1 MKWNDAI
8 QRIGSVCIERST
20 KMVHF
25 GRVSTA
31 MVTPLDKKGHIDF
44 GKTTQLVNYLIEN
57 GTDSL
62 VVAGTTGESPTLSK
76 EEKLA
81 LFDHVV
87 KVVKKRVPV
96 IAGTGSNNTYAS
108 IELTK
113 KAEQLGVD
121 AIMAVGPYYN
131 KPNQEGLYQ
140 HFKAIA
146 EATTLPMMVY
156 NIPGRSS
163 VNIQPQT
170 VVRLSRIP
178 NIVAVKEA
186 SGDLN
191 AMTHIIA
198 NTPEDFALYS
208 GDDSLTIPVLSI
220 GGAGIISVAS
230 HVIGNEL
237 QEMVKAFFDGEN
249 AKAAKLHQRLL
260 PLMQGLFAAPSPA
273 PVKTALQING
283 LDVGP
288 VRLPLVGLTEQ
299 ERATLTS
306 LLKSL

>member
-1 MKWNDAI
+1 
-8 QRIGSVCIERST
+8 
-20 KMVHF
+20 MVHF

-31 MVTPLDKKGHIDF
+31 MVTPFDKNGHIDF
-44 GKTTQLVNYLIEN
+44 GKTTQLVNYLIDN

-62 VVAGTTGESPTLSK
+62 VIAGTTGESPTLSK

-87 KVVKKRVPV
+87 KVVKKRIPV

-108 IELTK
+108 VELTK

-140 HFKAIA
+140 HFTAIA

-163 VNIQPQT
+163 VTIQPQT
-170 VVRLSRIP
+170 VIRLSKIP

-198 NTPEDFALYS
+198 NTADDFVLYS

-220 GGAGIISVAS
+220 GGAGVISVAS

-237 QEMVKAFFDGEN
+237 QEMVKAFFDGEQ
-249 AKAAKLHQRLL
+249 AKAAKLHQHLL
-260 PLMQGLFAAPSPA
+260 PLMQGLFAAPSPG
-273 PVKTALQING
+273 PVKTALQIKG
-283 LDVGP
+283 LDVGS
-288 VRLPLVGLTEQ
+288 VRLPLVSLTGE
-299 ERATLTS
+299 ERATLIS
-306 LLKSL
+306 LLKSI

>member
-1 MKWNDAI
+1 MMRL
-8 QRIGSVCIERST
+8 QRIGSDCIERST
-20 KMVHF
+20 KMAHF

-31 MVTPLDKKGHIDF
+31 MVTPFDKKGHIDF
-44 GKTTQLVNYLIEN
+44 GKTTQLVNYLIDN

-62 VVAGTTGESPTLSK
+62 VIAGTTGESPTLSK

-113 KAEQLGVD
+113 RAEQLGVD

-163 VNIQPQT
+163 VTIQPQT
-170 VVRLSRIP
+170 VVRLSKIA

-198 NTPEDFALYS
+198 NTADDFVLYS

-220 GGAGIISVAS
+220 GGAGVISVAS

-237 QEMVKAFFDGEN
+237 KEMVNAFFDGEHV
-249 AKAAKLHQRLL
+249 KAAKLHQHLL

-273 PVKTALQING
+273 PVKTALQVKG

-299 ERATLTS
+299 ERTSLIS
-306 LLKSL
+306 LLKSI